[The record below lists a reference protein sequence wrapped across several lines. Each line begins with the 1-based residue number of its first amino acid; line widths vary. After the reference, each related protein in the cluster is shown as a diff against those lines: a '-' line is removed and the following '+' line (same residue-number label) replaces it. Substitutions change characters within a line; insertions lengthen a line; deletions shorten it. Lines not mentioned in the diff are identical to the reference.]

1 MICFFIMGIQKILK
15 IVAVRRFVLFCLSV
29 VAALN
34 FSSAQNTLTLYQLK
48 VAVLDSINTVLPQY
62 GNLGKFRVSKIIPYK
77 NSGKIVVEMSDN
89 FSYIPF
95 REDIVDSIKS
105 QALKALHINYPDY
118 DAVEIVAD
126 GHKINFYIPNYYR
139 SHDIDAKRLSKHH
152 GTTPFIRSCSQPYSI
167 TSGLQDRNI
176 ALWQSH
182 GLYYDSK
189 NSRWCWQRARVMT
202 TVEDKFTLSFVVP
215 YLLPML
221 ERAGANVF
229 LPRERDYQQH
239 EVIVDNN
246 NSEYVS
252 GSYLEVSSDNSDD
265 IYDGNMP
272 GFAYLHGFY
281 TDSQNPFSEGT
292 YRVMKTSHNP
302 NSYIEWH
309 PSFPESGW
317 YCVSVAYHTEQNSVS
332 DAHYIIKH
340 SAGETFFTVNQK
352 MGGGTWIYLGRF
364 YFNKDDDN
372 AVILTN
378 ASEHH
383 GVVTA
388 DAVRFGGGI
397 GNVLRYPMAQIST
410 STAKAPTSTARVSS
424 STVQTSTSTG
434 FAETSGR
441 LRFWEAARYWLQWA
455 GAPYHVVSFSNG
467 TNDYVDD
474 YSCRGLWVNWLN
486 NGSVNAPDSVGL
498 NIPVDLAFAFHSDAG
513 CNMDTVIGTLGIFTT
528 MDNKGNKN
536 ALLST
541 GYSRYAS
548 RDLTDIVM
556 SQIVSDVRAQI
567 NPQWTRRG
575 MWNKSYSESRRPQ
588 VPTMLLELLSHQNM
602 EDMKYGLDPRF
613 KFIVSRAVYK
623 GMARFIS
630 FQNKTPL
637 VIAPLPV
644 KDFVVELDSL
654 QQNVL
659 LKWNATVDTLEP
671 TATAEKFVVYTR
683 VNGEGW
689 NNGVPVDSNEITMPI
704 AKGVLTSYKVVAVND
719 GGASMDSE
727 ILSAYA
733 APSSKGEVLIVNGFT
748 RLSAPESFKAYPYA
762 GFAFWNDRGVA
773 DGVDLQ
779 YAGDQN
785 EFDFQKPWVSDDA
798 SGWGN
803 SNSDNEFDIIPAN
816 THDFPFVHG
825 KAIAANGYSFS
836 SSSLSAVEKRLC
848 DLRKYSVVDFIF
860 GEQKTTFSGCDMSK
874 SDFTIYTPQLCNA
887 IEEFT
892 AAGGNL
898 FISGAYVVS
907 DPWIVSPDKKT
918 QQFCTDVLGV
928 SWRAD
933 KATQNGMV
941 KAVSD
946 KLFFEFAQK
955 PNDKVYA
962 AESPDALFPA
972 KNASAILRYSQNNT
986 TAGIVFDSGNYRT
999 FVCGFPF
1006 ETILNDES
1014 RNALMHMV
1022 LDYLG
1027 KK

>member
-1 MICFFIMGIQKILK
+1 MGVKKILK
-15 IVAVRRFVLFCLSV
+15 ISVVRRSILLFLSFIGT
-29 VAALN
+29 LN
-34 FSSAQNTLTLYQLK
+34 FSLAQNTLSLYQLK

-62 GNLGKFRVSKIIPYK
+62 SNLGQFRVRKIIPYK

-95 REDIVDSIKS
+95 REDIVDSINS

-126 GHKINFYIPNYYR
+126 DHNISFYIPNIYR
-139 SHDIDAKRLSKHH
+139 SRDIDAKRLSKHH
-152 GTTPFIRSCSQPYSI
+152 GTTPFIRPCSQPYSI

-229 LPRERDYQQH
+229 LPRERDFQQH

-246 NSEYVS
+246 NSEFVS
-252 GSYLEVSSDNSDD
+252 GTYLEVSSDDSDE

-272 GFAYLHGFY
+272 GFAYLRSFY

-292 YRVMKTSHNP
+292 YRVMKASHTP
-302 NSYIEWH
+302 SAHIEWH

-317 YCVSVAYHTEQNSVS
+317 YCVSVAYHTEHNSVS
-332 DAHYIIKH
+332 DAHYTIKH
-340 SAGETFFTVNQK
+340 SAGETSFTVNQK

-378 ASEHH
+378 GSGHH

-397 GNVLRYPMAQIST
+397 GNVRRYSNL
-410 STAKAPTSTARVSS
+410 TAPAPSS
-424 STVQTSTSTG
+424 DA

-455 GAPYHVVSFSNG
+455 GAPYHVVSYSKG
-467 TNDYVDD
+467 KNDYVDD

-486 NGSVNAPDSVGL
+486 NGSANAPDSVGL

-513 CNMDTVIGTLGIFTT
+513 CNFDTVIGTLGIFTT

-536 ALLST
+536 ALLPT
-541 GYSRYAS
+541 GHSRYAS

-630 FQNKTPL
+630 SQNKTPL
-637 VIAPLPV
+637 VITPLPV
-644 KDFVVELDSL
+644 TDFVAELDSL
-654 QQNVL
+654 QQNVSL
-659 LKWNATVDTLEP
+659 RWNAVADTLES
-671 TATAEKFVVYTR
+671 TATAERFVVYTR
-683 VNGEGW
+683 VDGEGW
-689 NNGVPVDSNEITMPI
+689 NNGFPVDSNEVTIPI
-704 AKGVLTSYKVVAVND
+704 AKGELTSYKVVAVNA

-727 ILSAYA
+727 VLTAYA
-733 APSSKGEVLIVNGFT
+733 APDSKGEVLVVNGFT

-779 YAGDQN
+779 FAGDQN
-785 EFDFQKPWVSDDA
+785 EFDSRKPWVSDDA

-803 SNSDNEFDIIPAN
+803 SNSDHEFDINPAN

-836 SSSLSAVEKRLC
+836 SSSLSAVENRLC
-848 DLRKYSVVDFIF
+848 NLSKYSVADFIF
-860 GEQKTTFSGCDMSK
+860 GEQKTTFSGVDRSK
-874 SDFTIYTPQLCNA
+874 SDFTIYTPQLCSA

-892 AAGGNL
+892 TAGGNL

-946 KLFFEFAQK
+946 KLSFEFAQK